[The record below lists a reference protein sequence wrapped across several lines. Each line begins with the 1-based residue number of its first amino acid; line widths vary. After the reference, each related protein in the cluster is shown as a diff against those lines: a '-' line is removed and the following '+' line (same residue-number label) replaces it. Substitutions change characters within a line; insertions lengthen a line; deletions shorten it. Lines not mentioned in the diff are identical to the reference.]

1 MLFPVYLLDGRSH
14 SFFIQTFMLPSM
26 TFSKP
31 CRSTLNG
38 ISAACGK
45 TGALV
50 GTIIFVPAAARF
62 GNSAIMLACAVLSIL
77 GFALTWWFVP
87 STVDPDRHDEELL
100 SKMSLDE
107 RIKVERRLNKVPM
120 KVVYSNPSL
129 IDFHHKW

>member
-1 MLFPVYLLDGRSH
+1 
-14 SFFIQTFMLPSM
+14 
-26 TFSKP
+26 
-31 CRSTLNG
+31 
-38 ISAACGK
+38 
-45 TGALV
+45 
-50 GTIIFVPAAARF
+50 
-62 GNSAIMLACAVLSIL
+62 MLACAVLSIL